1 MSQSNDLPRSCY
13 RGLITLAAA
22 VCLSCF
28 GSSLSADEPKS
39 SANAVPA
46 TLRVL
51 SYNIHHGEGGDGKLD
66 LERIATII
74 KSSEADVVAVQE
86 VDRGAKRSQQGD
98 QPAELAKLTGLT
110 HFVFGKTIDLQGG
123 EYGNLVLSRFPISD
137 SRVHRL
143 PNAAGAEPRGVVE
156 AEIAPPGGEKF
167 RLFAT
172 HFDFGSKEASED
184 DRQGAIRLVNERA
197 AAGSQPAVFA
207 GDFNSTPGSRT
218 IKTIGET
225 WSQANKDEAATVP
238 VDRPAKQIDFIF
250 LRPADR
256 FKVAEFR
263 VLNEPVA
270 SDHLPILAVVELTPA
285 TPAK

>member
-1 MSQSNDLPRSCY
+1 
-13 RGLITLAAA
+13 
-22 VCLSCF
+22 
-28 GSSLSADEPKS
+28 
-39 SANAVPA
+39 
-46 TLRVL
+46 
-51 SYNIHHGEGGDGKLD
+51 
-66 LERIATII
+66 
-74 KSSEADVVAVQE
+74 
-86 VDRGAKRSQQGD
+86 
-98 QPAELAKLTGLT
+98 
-110 HFVFGKTIDLQGG
+110 
-123 EYGNLVLSRFPISD
+123 
-137 SRVHRL
+137 
-143 PNAAGAEPRGVVE
+143 
-156 AEIAPPGGEKF
+156 
-167 RLFAT
+167 
-172 HFDFGSKEASED
+172 FGSKEASED